1 VLTVTGVSQFDCV
14 AANRTELP
22 MFIFPMQPT
31 LNVQA
36 QKVLFD
42 EKQVNEVLP
51 KMEVVHI
58 WCTRTEW
65 SCVYG
70 MMETERQYKEC
81 LKQGERVRPIRFV
94 EIEGANHFVSQ
105 VLSLCM

>member
-1 VLTVTGVSQFDCV
+1 VLTVGLSQLDGI
-14 AANRTELP
+14 AASRTEFP
-22 MFIFPMQPT
+22 MCIFPMQPT

-42 EKQVNEVLP
+42 EKQVNEVLA
-51 KMEVVHI
+51 KTEVVHI
-58 WCTRTEW
+58 WCTRAAW
-65 SCVYG
+65 HSIYG

-81 LKQGERVRPIRFV
+81 LQQGKKVRPIRFV

-105 VLSLCM
+105 VLSLSM